1 MFTFADQ
8 VDAMQEALSTERSE
22 GISEGV
28 STGKILGAVE
38 TMRDDGKSNQDIV
51 ARLMVKYSLTQEQAE
66 RYVLAPVTM

>member
-1 MFTFADQ
+1 MPSAVPFAVILLHIQ
-8 VDAMQEALSTERSE
+8 STERSE